1 MFEREGHSNRLI
13 DLTSKAI
20 DPDDLSAL
28 ATQNALREAWLRLNP
43 SFDPAKVHAKGSIQ
57 EAVDIARSLGK
68 RDVLVAG
75 SLHLVGGVMSVA
87 ELNEALSMA

>member
-1 MFEREGHSNRLI
+1 
-13 DLTSKAI
+13 LTSKAI

-28 ATQNALREAWLRLNP
+28 ATQNALRDAWLRLNP
-43 SFDPAKVHAKGSIQ
+43 SFDPEKVHAKGSIQ
-57 EAVDIARSLGK
+57 EAVEIARGLGK

-87 ELNEALSMA
+87 ELIDALSMA

>member
-1 MFEREGHSNRLI
+1 MVGAEVCL

-43 SFDPAKVHAKGSIQ
+43 TFDPIKVHAKGSIE
-57 EAVDIARSLGK
+57 EAVEIARGLGK

-75 SLHLVGGVMSVA
+75 SLHLVGGVMAVA
-87 ELNEALSMA
+87 ELNEALSMS

>member
-1 MFEREGHSNRLI
+1 M
-13 DLTSKAI
+13 TSKAI

-28 ATQNALREAWLRLNP
+28 ATQNALRDAWLRLNP
-43 SFDPAKVHAKGSIQ
+43 NFDPKKVHAKGSIQ
-57 EAVDIARSLGK
+57 EAVEIARRLGE

-87 ELNEALSMA
+87 ELDNALSMA

>member
-1 MFEREGHSNRLI
+1 MQDRRRSDTI
-13 DLTSKAI
+13 VDLTSKAI

-28 ATQNALREAWLRLNP
+28 ATQNALREAWLRINP
-43 SFDPAKVHAKGSIQ
+43 SFDPSKVHAKGSIE
-57 EAVDIARSLGK
+57 EAVSIARGLGE

-75 SLHLVGGVMSVA
+75 SLHLVGGVMAVA